1 MLEELY
7 RETILDHGRKPRNS
21 GSLSSATHTADGW
34 NPLCGDQVRLFLIV
48 EGDIIT
54 DIKFEGCGCA
64 ISQASTSLMTETVK
78 GMKVDDALALFE
90 QFHAMVVDGTV
101 EELGGLECLAGVRE
115 FPARIKC
122 ATLGWHA
129 LRSALTGDG
138 DASTE

>member
-21 GSLSSATHTADGW
+21 GHLEAATHKADGW
-34 NPLCGDQVRLFLIV
+34 NPLCGDQIRLFLIV
-48 EGDIIT
+48 QDDTIT

-78 GMKVDDALALFE
+78 GMKVADALALFE
-90 QFHAMVVDGTV
+90 KFHAMVVDGTV
-101 EELGGLECLAGVRE
+101 DELDGLECLAGVRE

-129 LRSALTGDG
+129 LRSALAGEEA
-138 DASTE
+138 ASTE

>member
-21 GSLSSATHTADGW
+21 GHIDAPTHSADGW
-34 NPLCGDQVRLFLIV
+34 NPLCGDQVRLYLV
-48 EGDIIT
+48 VKDDVIT
-54 DIKFEGCGCA
+54 DVKFEGCGCA

-78 GMKVDDALALFE
+78 GMTVEEALDTFDK
-90 QFHAMVVDGTV
+90 FHAMVVDGTV

-129 LRSALTGDG
+129 LRSALAGEEA
-138 DASTE
+138 ASTE